1 MNRFPGKEIVERIR
15 EKYPTGTRVELRTI
29 EDPYTKLKP
38 GDIGTVGFVDDTG
51 TIFVNWDS
59 GSSLGIVFGIDSV
72 RKA

>member
-1 MNRFPGKEIVERIR
+1 MNRFPSKKIVERIR
-15 EKYPTGTRVELRTI
+15 EKYPAGTKVALRTM

-38 GDIGTVGFVDDTG
+38 GDLGTVDFVDDTG